1 MGIIEIALGLA
12 QFAPMVAGW
21 IAGPKAQDNAQK
33 VIDIAERVMPG
44 TPQDQLAE
52 AFKAD
57 PAKALEFQKAAAEQH
72 TAMMNAVLADIQDS
86 RKTMVSLANV
96 GSPLAWG
103 AAIVSALVIA
113 ANGAMGYFIF
123 TGKIPPE
130 NKELAML
137 YAGSL
142 LAALGGCIAFW
153 TGSSMGSMQKTNLL
167 AK

>member
-1 MGIIEIALGLA
+1 
-12 QFAPMVAGW
+12 MVQR
-21 IAGPKAQDNAQK
+21 KSSNQ
-33 VIDIAERVMPG
+33 AETLKRRRG
-44 TPQDQLAE
+44 KL
-52 AFKAD
+52 
-57 PAKALEFQKAAAEQH
+57 
-72 TAMMNAVLADIQDS
+72 
-86 RKTMVSLANV
+86 
-96 GSPLAWG
+96 
-103 AAIVSALVIA
+103 AIVSALVIA